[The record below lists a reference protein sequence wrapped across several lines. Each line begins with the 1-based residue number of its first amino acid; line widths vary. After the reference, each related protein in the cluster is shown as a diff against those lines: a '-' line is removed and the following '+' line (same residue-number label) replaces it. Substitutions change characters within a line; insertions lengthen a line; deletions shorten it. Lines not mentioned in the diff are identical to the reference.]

1 MNHTF
6 AAAPFPTHPPLFSLY
21 LFFGE
26 REREREYTKFVLK
39 LEKTL
44 VVRTQVRRLLHPV
57 P

>member
-1 MNHTF
+1 MWIILLQRH
-6 AAAPFPTHPPLFSLY
+6 PSPPTIVLALFV
-21 LFFGE
+21 FW